1 MAEEPHT
8 WGDSFPEKCPPPP
21 GSGLLTTLT
30 HPRAQAHTRPPHT
43 HTHKRALPAPAASGG
58 SLTHGSPPGRPAAP
72 PAGWG
77 PAAPRHSRSPHRS
90 RGGARGPLNLV
101 CQRLPLGHV
110 TTTPLPSVPIPSL
123 GSTTVWKICLWT
135 AALPRARLG
144 LPPGGLECHPRATGS
159 RLPAA
164 SPSSHTL
171 LPATLHL
178 VQTRCPGPRGPSAQT
193 LTGLPVPPAAHLS
206 VLQLAAHLLCASPT
220 PCLLDFPTVRRPC
233 PPHHVPT
240 DVRANLCREALP
252 TLAE

>member
-144 LPPGGLECHPRATGS
+144 LPP
-159 RLPAA
+159 
-164 SPSSHTL
+164 
-171 LPATLHL
+171 
-178 VQTRCPGPRGPSAQT
+178 RGPGMPSPGDGLQT
-193 LTGLPVPPAAHLS
+193 SCGLPVIPHSSPSHPAPCTDPLSRPTGPICSDPDWASGAPSGPP
-206 VLQLAAHLLCASPT
+206 LCAPAGRTPALRVSHPLPAGFPHSAEAVPSP
-220 PCLLDFPTVRRPC
+220 PC
-233 PPHHVPT
+233 PHGRQSKP
-240 DVRANLCREALP
+240 LP
-252 TLAE
+252 